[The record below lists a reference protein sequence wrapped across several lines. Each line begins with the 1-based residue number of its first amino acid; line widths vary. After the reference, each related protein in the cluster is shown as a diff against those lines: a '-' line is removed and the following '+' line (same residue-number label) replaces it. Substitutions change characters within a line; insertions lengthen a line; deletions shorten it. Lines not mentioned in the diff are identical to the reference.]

1 MARKFNFS
9 IDEFYHIYNRGNG
22 KSIIFRDEADKKRF
36 RKLLYVCNSTE
47 PVVFKTIQGLAL
59 DKIKRGETLVD
70 IGAYVLMDNH
80 FHLLV
85 HEKTEG
91 GTSLFIGK
99 LLTAYSMY
107 FNKKYVYLKYLFA
120 YVHLNPVKIIDP
132 EWKENGIKDRVA
144 AKEYLEKYPYSSYH
158 EYMGM
163 TRQESGIVRMN
174 AFPEYFIKPQDFI
187 GFLDDWLFFKDKELE
202 KDRPL
207 QSLVNKGLVV

>member
-1 MARKFNFS
+1 
-9 IDEFYHIYNRGNG
+9 
-22 KSIIFRDEADKKRF
+22 
-36 RKLLYVCNSTE
+36 
-47 PVVFKTIQGLAL
+47 
-59 DKIKRGETLVD
+59 LVD

-107 FNKKYVYLKYLFA
+107 FNKKYDRTGTLFEGPFKATHVDNDVYLKYLFA